1 LSDLTIREKEQARE
15 QAGKAMR
22 ARLEE
27 RRPDALQY
35 TTESRDSRVIAATL
49 TYSKA
54 AVPLIAILAALASS
68 VRTVQVVSTI
78 YASAGSHPVGVL
90 VASLAFTLAAEGAL
104 FVLALAQAGEQ
115 MRRRAEKHERH
126 VVSLA
131 NIWRAVLVRVGIR
144 PALRHDELPE
154 ETGGIG
160 IVIALALV
168 FTLST
173 NLYLGLKPLIDQLG
187 ASSLQNFVGSLWT
200 APAGLQMTAI
210 VDLTAALFAPLVAF
224 AAGHLTAR
232 FASEI
237 AERSQATRMAYER
250 DMEKWRTMFADPLST
265 DEGRELL
272 EEYQNLKLASKRARN
287 KPKEEPAT
295 GNDPFGSTVP
305 ILVVNGNTKPMQNG
319 NGHIDSDSVTK

>member
-1 LSDLTIREKEQARE
+1 MTDLTIREKEQARE
-15 QAGKAMR
+15 QAVKAMR

-35 TTESRDSRVIAATL
+35 TTESRDAQIISATL
-49 TYSKA
+49 IYAKA
-54 AVPLIAILAALASS
+54 AVPLIAILAAIASS

-78 YASAGSHPVGVL
+78 YTDAGSHAIGVGV
-90 VASLAFTLAAEGAL
+90 AALAFTFAAEGAL

-115 MRRRAEKHERH
+115 LRRRSEKKERH

-131 NIWRAVLVRVGIR
+131 NLWRSFLVRIGSR

-154 ETGGIG
+154 ESGGIG
-160 IVIALALV
+160 IVIALALI

-187 ASSLQNFVGSLWT
+187 ASSLQNFIGSLWT
-200 APAGLQMTAI
+200 APAGLQMTFI

-224 AAGHLTAR
+224 SAGHLTAR

-237 AERSQATRMAYER
+237 AERTQSARLAYDR
-250 DMEKWRTMFADPLST
+250 DMEAWRTMFADPLST
-265 DEGRELL
+265 DEGRELF
-272 EEYQNLKLASKRARN
+272 EEYVALKQASKQARKGAA
-287 KPKEEPAT
+287 KPESV
-295 GNDPFGSTVP
+295 PFGIIHPVP
-305 ILVVNGNTKPMQNG
+305 GVNGSTKPMPNG